1 MPNTTPNI
9 TKIPSA
15 RVALVQESTGLISR
29 EWFRFFNNIYTISGG
44 ATLGIAQIANGG
56 TGADN
61 AAQARANLGAGTGSV
76 TRVLAAGSTSGLTL
90 TGDITTTG
98 TITLS
103 GTVVVSSGN
112 LVGTID
118 IDTQTSGNLPID
130 TRTSGNLN
138 LATRVTGVLPTAN
151 GGTGMAVT
159 TIATKVAD
167 FTLADSEGWVINNK
181 SGSTCTVTLPAASS
195 WGGRAVTF
203 KNLQLQTL
211 VSASSNVVP
220 LIGGAAGTAILP
232 GLVGAWATVVSD
244 GTNWVIMAS

>member
-1 MPNTTPNI
+1 MPNI
-9 TKIPSA
+9 TKIPA
-15 RVALVQESTGLISR
+15 PRVPLLDERTGLISR
-29 EWFRFFNNIYTISGG
+29 EWFRFLNNIYTISGG

-61 AAQARANLGAGTGSV
+61 AAQARANLGAGSGDGTV

-98 TITLS
+98 TITLE
-103 GTVVVSSGN
+103 GEVIIN
-112 LVGTID
+112 LNNAVGSID
-118 IDTQTSGNLPID
+118 IDGQTFGNLPID
-130 TRTSGNLN
+130 TRTSGDLD
-138 LATRVTGVLPTAN
+138 LSTRASGALPTAN

-167 FTLADSEGWVINNK
+167 FVLADSEGWIINNK

-232 GLVGAWATVVSD
+232 GLVGSWATLVSD